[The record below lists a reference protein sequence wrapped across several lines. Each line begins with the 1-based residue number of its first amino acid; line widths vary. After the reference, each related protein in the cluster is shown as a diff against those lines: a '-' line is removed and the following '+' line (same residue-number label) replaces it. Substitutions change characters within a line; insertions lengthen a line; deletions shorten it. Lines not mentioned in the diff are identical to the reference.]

1 MKTIHFQAK
10 ILIQWKE
17 IAFKWKMISFYICFL
32 NFRYNLPIVLL
43 VVNNGI
49 YQGFDTDSWKEMLKF
64 GDATTV

>member
-1 MKTIHFQAK
+1 MKRNCFRM
-10 ILIQWKE
+10 E
-17 IAFKWKMISFYICFL
+17 MISLYFAL

-64 GDATTV
+64 GDA